1 MSSWRP
7 HLSSTWVRPLLVPAL
22 FALFALVGLT
32 LAGCTGDDTSTSDP
46 TATTS
51 PVLPAEPVDDPLAF
65 TAYTDPAVPIV
76 AAVGERFVL
85 LLDAEPSE
93 GYRWEVVAAPD
104 PAVAMPLGSQ
114 FLPRDSIPATTTTTT
129 TASPPPLP
137 EPVPPEG
144 PAPPAE
150 DSTTDETATPPVPAE
165 PTLAPTTTVP
175 TRSVQVLSYVGRAPG
190 RTSVTLRYIRVG
202 QPPDAST
209 PTMTFTIEVLG
220 PPPPTATP

>member
-1 MSSWRP
+1 M
-7 HLSSTWVRPLLVPAL
+7 LVP
-22 FALFALVGLT
+22 ALFALVGLT

-51 PVLPAEPVDDPLAF
+51 PVPPAEPVDDPLAF

-114 FLPRDSIPATTTTTT
+114 FLPRDSIPATTTT
-129 TASPPPLP
+129 APPPLP
-137 EPVPPEG
+137 EPVPPGES
-144 PAPPAE
+144 APPAE
-150 DSTTDETATPPVPAE
+150 NGTTDETATPPVPAE
-165 PTLAPTTTVP
+165 PTLAPPTTVP

-202 QPPDAST
+202 QPPAAST

-220 PPPPTATP
+220 PPPPAATP

>member
-22 FALFALVGLT
+22 IALVGLI

-51 PVLPAEPVDDPLAF
+51 PIPPAEPVDDPLAF

-76 AAVGERFVL
+76 TAVGERFAL

-104 PAVAMPLGSQ
+104 PAIAAPLGSQ
-114 FLPRDSIPATTTTTT
+114 FLPRDSVPTTTTTM
-129 TASPPPLP
+129 
-137 EPVPPEG
+137 
-144 PAPPAE
+144 PAPSPAPEAVAPE
-150 DSTTDETATPPVPAE
+150 DPAV
-165 PTLAPTTTVP
+165 APTTTVP
-175 TRSVQVLSYVGRAPG
+175 TRSMQVLSYVGRAAG

-202 QPPDAST
+202 QPADAST
-209 PTMTFTIEVLG
+209 PTTTFTIEVLG
-220 PPPPTATP
+220 PPPPAPTP